1 MKIEE
6 INDETEVLT
15 ITWKIADL
23 KEAFESKELEF
34 NELNL
39 NHALS
44 YVNLRKLEEQ
54 SIERGWEVIYDFV
67 EELKMARVRR
77 SLTPNEMIFAVGCGS
92 KKYVTYDEGMKL
104 YSRYWGQKP
113 RIRLVRPPYINSFM
127 LL

>member
-44 YVNLRKLEEQ
+44 SLFKMPMDALVCGNRP
-54 SIERGWEVIYDFV
+54 SIILPHDEDFFMRA
-67 EELKMARVRR
+67 LSYYM
-77 SLTPNEMIFAVGCGS
+77 
-92 KKYVTYDEGMKL
+92 
-104 YSRYWGQKP
+104 
-113 RIRLVRPPYINSFM
+113 RISDM
-127 LL
+127 QAA

>member
-1 MKIEE
+1 MKGAITMDNRIFTIPLDMDKPVDEAAKEAVQAIVEITDRLVAEMKIEE

-44 YVNLRKLEEQ
+44 YVNLRKLEEY
-54 SIERGWEVIYDFV
+54 IETMCV
-67 EELKMARVRR
+67 E
-77 SLTPNEMIFAVGCGS
+77 
-92 KKYVTYDEGMKL
+92 
-104 YSRYWGQKP
+104 
-113 RIRLVRPPYINSFM
+113 
-127 LL
+127 